1 MLRLLVLAA
10 VAAVAISLA
19 PRPASAQILGR
30 IKQQTTDKLKEKKKA
45 ADDKV
50 VAATGKVV
58 DSVAEK
64 SARGV
69 DSAVTKT
76 SNALTTAVDRTEQTV
91 VSVFRSG
98 GSESALAKQLAV
110 GHVVLTDLR
119 FANDGSIEPA
129 SLDLVRSLAKLM
141 KESTDTWIVEG
152 HVAAGAGDQVL
163 SDHRATTIKAALVE
177 QGLDATRVWARG
189 FGSTRPST
197 DASIPA
203 DRIEVV
209 RMR

>member
-1 MLRLLVLAA
+1 MFRLFVLAA
-10 VAAVAISLA
+10 VAAVAISFA
-19 PRPASAQILGR
+19 PRNASAQLIGR
-30 IKQQTTDKLKEKKKA
+30 IKQQTTDKLKEKKKE

-91 VSVFRSG
+91 ASVFKAG
-98 GSESALAKQLAV
+98 GSESALAKQLAA
-110 GHVVLTDLR
+110 GHVVLTDIR
-119 FANDGSIEPA
+119 FANDGTIEPA
-129 SLDLVRSLAKLM
+129 SLSVVRSLAKLM

-163 SDHRATTIKAALVE
+163 SDHRAKTIKAALVE
-177 QGLDATRVWARG
+177 QGVDAGRVWARG
-189 FGSTRPST
+189 FGSTRPAT
-197 DASIPA
+197 DTSIPA
-203 DRIEVV
+203 DRIEIV
-209 RMR
+209 RMQ

>member
-1 MLRLLVLAA
+1 MFRLFVLAA

-19 PRPASAQILGR
+19 PRTASAQLIGR
-30 IKQQTTDKLKEKKKA
+30 IKQQTTDKLKEKKKE

-76 SNALTTAVDRTEQTV
+76 SNALTTVVDRTEQTV
-91 VSVFRSG
+91 AGVLKG
-98 GSESALAKQLAV
+98 GGEESALAKQLAA
-110 GHVVLTDLR
+110 GHVVLADLQ
-119 FANDGSIEPA
+119 FLDDGSIAPA
-129 SLDLVRSLAKLM
+129 SLGVIRTLAKLM
-141 KESTDTWIVEG
+141 KATTDTWVVEG

-163 SDHRATTIKAALVE
+163 SDHRAKTIKAALVE
-177 QGLDATRVWARG
+177 EGVDAGRVWARG
-189 FGSTRPST
+189 FGSTRPAST
-197 DASIPA
+197 AGAPA
-203 DRIEVV
+203 DRIEIV
-209 RMR
+209 RMQ